1 MGKKKTRDDYE
12 KEAIDYHNQLLVYP
26 DNQSLKNRLDYRIKK
41 WMEFLDIRVEVAN
54 NEQTPW
60 SSEMI
65 GYPTSHMPTKKD
77 SGIRQV
83 GDYSGVVKTSDGD
96 WYVPMICER
105 KSIQDAYGTLIVE
118 ENRKRFYR
126 EIDRFK
132 SDDRFDRMIAIIEG
146 SLTDF
151 LLYQPEFDGG
161 KFDYKRRFD
170 NKKNDIINDK
180 KLTVLADLH
189 VAGVCVMFCDNATL
203 AAQMFGRMVR
213 ETIRK
218 QYWRLL
224 KLETM
229 K

>member
-1 MGKKKTRDDYE
+1 MKRKTEADYRE
-12 KEAIDYHNQLLVYP
+12 EVIDYHNQLLTYP
-26 DNQSLKNRLDYRIKK
+26 DNTSLKNRLDYRVKK

-60 SSEMI
+60 SSDMI
-65 GYPTSHMPTKKD
+65 GYPTTSMPTKKD
-77 SGIRQV
+77 SGIIQV
-83 GDYSGVVKTSDGD
+83 GDYIGVVKTLDGD

-118 ENRKRFYR
+118 DNRKRFYR

-132 SDDRFDRMIAIIEG
+132 SDDRFDRMIVIVEG

-170 NKKNDIINDK
+170 KKKNDIINDK
-180 KLTVLADLH
+180 KLTVLADLD
-189 VAGVCVMFCDNATL
+189 VVGVCVMFCDNSTL
-203 AAQMFGRMVR
+203 SAQMFGRIVR

-218 QYWRLL
+218 QYWKLL
-224 KLETM
+224 NLEAIE
-229 K
+229 